1 MYCAVLIACFVPS
14 QIQWLLFR
22 QVKWPEEGGHKV
34 ALEGT
39 AVLAGSPHLSLL
51 NPTRDSPRKVKNAR
65 GQLHIVS

>member
-39 AVLAGSPHLSLL
+39 AVLAGNLHLSLL
-51 NPTRDSPRKVKNAR
+51 NLTRDSPRRVNTK